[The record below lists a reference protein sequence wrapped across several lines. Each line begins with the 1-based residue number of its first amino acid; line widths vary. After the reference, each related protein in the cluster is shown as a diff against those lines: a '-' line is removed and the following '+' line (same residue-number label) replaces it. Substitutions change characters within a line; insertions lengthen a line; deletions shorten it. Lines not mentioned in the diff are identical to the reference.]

1 MSFWTLIISDEL
13 LISTWTVLFLTN
25 WEVALMNWQLLTDI
39 DVKLKAVIRE
49 EYLNSRNFSD
59 DDIFWNLRFHQ
70 QHNNTTEAGKW
81 LTRLS
86 ESKCRDVTQLQKMV
100 NNFSEMIQ
108 LSIAFDQLLLYI
120 ELWSA
125 LQLDT
130 FYWLLTLKCSEVST
144 QKV

>member
-1 MSFWTLIISDEL
+1 
-13 LISTWTVLFLTN
+13 
-25 WEVALMNWQLLTDI
+25 MNWQLLTDI

-59 DDIFWNLRFHQ
+59 DDIFWNLRFYQ
-70 QHNNTTEAGKW
+70 QHNNTTEVSKW
-81 LTRLS
+81 LTRLF
-86 ESKCRDVTQLQKMV
+86 ESKRRDVTQLQKMV
-100 NNFSEMIQ
+100 NNFSEMTQ